1 METKNI
7 DVNGEVFPC
16 PIEWT
21 VDQAEAR
28 IKSFYSFS
36 RGGIRQNNVSVLGN
50 WLIGSLTGNLVYV
63 GGQSIQQSGKFS
75 HHYFPITLLSYP
87 PLSVTL
93 SHEIALLPITGATS
107 GGDSALSSG
116 TSFARPP
123 PTELTVET
131 QSLSTG

>member
-7 DVNGEVFPC
+7 DVNGEAFPC

-28 IKSFYSFS
+28 IKSFYSFP
-36 RGGIRQNNVSVLGN
+36 RGGIRQNNVPVLGN
-50 WLIGSLTGNLVYV
+50 LLIGSLTGNLVYV

-93 SHEIALLPITGATS
+93 PHFDDIFSLFDFYSFLRIA
-107 GGDSALSSG
+107 
-116 TSFARPP
+116 SFCNHRFSVVQGSWGNQRQQ
-123 PTELTVET
+123 E
-131 QSLSTG
+131 QM